1 MNPRKRA
8 AGVGFFIVMMLAT
21 GIGMMMVV
29 KTGRIFGQER
39 MRYELVYDSS
49 VKGLDTGA
57 PVTLKGVQIG
67 EVISVKARFY
77 RSSNTPLNSVVIDI
91 YPNRIEF
98 DDEDRD
104 ENLPNILINNGLG
117 AKLKMQSLLTG
128 LLYVEVDFYND
139 EPQTILVDTSYPQIP
154 TVPSDLEK
162 LNDFNEVDFVEMAK
176 DMQATMRNI
185 RKLTGTDD
193 FQQLAGKI
201 SNTMDVVEV
210 AATKMGTNADS
221 AGESMDGAMA
231 SMEITMASMNETA
244 GKMNAH
250 LAPDSPL
257 MYKLSNSLE
266 SMSKAARSI
275 ERLATMLEQQP
286 GSVISGRRDVQQ

>member
-1 MNPRKRA
+1 MNQRKRA
-8 AGVGFFIVMMLAT
+8 AGVGFFIVMMLAM

-29 KTGRIFGQER
+29 STGRIFGQER
-39 MRYELVYDSS
+39 MRYELVYDTS
-49 VKGLDTGA
+49 VKGLETGA

-91 YPNRIEF
+91 YPGRIEF
-98 DDEDRD
+98 DEDARED
-104 ENLPNILINNGLG
+104 LPNILISHGLG

-139 EPQTILVDTSYPQIP
+139 EPQTILVDTDYPQIP

-176 DMQATMRNI
+176 DMQETMQNI
-185 RKLTGTDD
+185 RRLTSTDE
-193 FQQLAGKI
+193 FLQLAGKI

-210 AATKMGTNADS
+210 AANKMGTNADS
-221 AGESMDGAMA
+221 AGLSMDGAMA
-231 SMEITMASMNETA
+231 RMEETMIGMKETA
-244 GKMNAH
+244 DKMNAH

-257 MYKLSNSLE
+257 MFQLTDSLD
-266 SMSKAARSI
+266 SLGKAARSFD
-275 ERLATMLEQQP
+275 RLASMLEQQP
-286 GSVISGRRDVQQ
+286 GSVISGKRSVQQ